1 MSNWQTHCQYYYQ
14 AIEPAL
20 GAVQPVSG
28 PVDQS
33 NLQFATV
40 TGRLTV
46 NLPQAVEPAL
56 GAIQPILHN
65 KISPMTSFEAPP
77 IYTHSYLSSH
87 TRACTKLH
95 F

>member
-1 MSNWQTHCQYYYQ
+1 
-14 AIEPAL
+14 
-20 GAVQPVSG
+20 
-28 PVDQS
+28 
-33 NLQFATV
+33 V